1 MTNELLAKDR
11 KKTAITIY
19 KGVIDLISAGK
30 YAEVIKEL
38 TDLDRQILFSHEGL
52 LNAFGVSLRVVGRP
66 EAAITMYQHALKIN
80 SKQGGT
86 WSNLGNALKDADY
99 PSASLAAHLHALNLS
114 DKKDSRLWHNYGIA
128 LSIAGKHQL
137 AIEAFDQAIQLSP
150 ERMGLRWDLARSQ
163 LASKDY
169 RNGFINYQYR
179 WALDDAPPKRVF
191 GKEWDG
197 RVLRDEN
204 LFVYV
209 EQGFGDFIQCVRYLP
224 LLKGKAP
231 KMVVEVK
238 PELRHLM
245 ESSFPDI
252 TFIPFSDRI
261 INQNDGYIISL
272 LDAPRFFLDQSI
284 PSING
289 YLNPK
294 KINSELEQI
303 VQEKLNPYQGLK
315 VGIIW
320 SGSVT
325 FKRNKYRSIPVE
337 WFAKNLALPDVRLY
351 SLQVGPKS
359 ADLNKVSLPTISSE
373 LVPHIQDFNDTATI
387 LKSLDLVIMSC
398 SSTAHLCGALNVP
411 CWVLLDSSP
420 HWLWGTEASN
430 SDWYQSIKL
439 YRQNSPGD
447 WRSVFD
453 QVTTELLQLSIK
465 GKND

>member
-1 MTNELLAKDR
+1 MTNELSANDR
-11 KKTAITIY
+11 KKTAIAIY
-19 KGVIDLISAGK
+19 NGVIDLISAGK
-30 YAEVIKEL
+30 YAEVVKEL
-38 TDLDRQILFSHEGL
+38 TSLEKQILFSHEGL

-66 EAAITMYQHALKIN
+66 EAAVTMYQHALKIN
-80 SKQGGT
+80 SKHGGT

-99 PSASLAAHLHALNLS
+99 PNASLAAHLHALNLS

-128 LSIAGKHQL
+128 LAIAGKHQL
-137 AIEAFDQAIQLSP
+137 AIEAFEQAIQLSP
-150 ERMGLRWDLARSQ
+150 ESKGLRWDLARSQ
-163 LASKDY
+163 LALKDY
-169 RNGFINYQYR
+169 RNGFLNYQFR
-179 WALDDAPPKRVF
+179 WDLDDAPSKRVF
-191 GKEWDG
+191 GTEWDG
-197 RVLRDEN
+197 KTLRDEN

-224 LLKGKAP
+224 LLKEKAP

-252 TFIPFSDRI
+252 RFVPFSDRV
-261 INQNDGYIISL
+261 INLNDGYIVSL
-272 LDAPRFFLDQSI
+272 LDTPKFFLDKPI
-284 PSING
+284 PNING
-289 YLNPK
+289 YLKPK
-294 KINSELEQI
+294 KRNLDLEQI
-303 VQEKLNPYQGLK
+303 VQKKLNPYQGLK

-325 FKRNKYRSIPVE
+325 FKRNKYRSIPVD
-337 WFAKNLALPDVRLY
+337 WFVKNLALPNVRLY

-359 ADLNKVSLPTISSE
+359 ADLNKISLPIISNE
-373 LVPHIQDFNDTATI
+373 LVPYIQDFSDTATI
-387 LKSLDLVIMSC
+387 LKSLDLIIMSC

-420 HWLWGTEASN
+420 HWLWGGESAT